1 MAAWSRCLYL
11 EHILGDLIMVKRNV
25 FLALILVTAI
35 TAGAYAGTLRG
46 KVSSMTKSGV
56 VYVDRIA
63 GKTFPATT
71 VPYQIDQHGQ
81 SFEPRVLVIP
91 QGATVVFKNSDTVA
105 HNVRWPA
112 ISGDKSLAHNL
123 GTWASGDDRKFRFGR
138 PGVVPLLCNMHAEM
152 VGYIIVVPTPYYAYA
167 TPAGDYTVRDIP
179 DGHYSVTVWRE
190 GKPAETRQVTVAGN
204 TDFNF

>member
-1 MAAWSRCLYL
+1 
-11 EHILGDLIMVKRNV
+11 MVKRNV
-25 FLALILVTAI
+25 FLVLILVTVV
-35 TAGAYAGTLRG
+35 TAGAYAGTLKG

-112 ISGDKSLAHNL
+112 ICTQPGHL
-123 GTWASGDDRKFRFGR
+123 GVRRQSQ
-138 PGVVPLLCNMHAEM
+138 VPLRSARCRSSAVQYACGDGWIYHRGAHA
-152 VGYIIVVPTPYYAYA
+152 VLR
-167 TPAGDYTVRDIP
+167 VR
-179 DGHYSVTVWRE
+179 HACR
-190 GKPAETRQVTVAGN
+190 
-204 TDFNF
+204 

>member
-1 MAAWSRCLYL
+1 
-11 EHILGDLIMVKRNV
+11 MVKRNV
-25 FLALILVTAI
+25 FLVLILVTVV
-35 TAGAYAGTLRG
+35 TAGAYAGTLKG

-81 SFEPRVLVIP
+81 S
-91 QGATVVFKNSDTVA
+91 SVA

-123 GTWASGDDRKFRFGR
+123 GTWASGDNRKFRFDR

-204 TDFNF
+204 TDLNF

>member
-1 MAAWSRCLYL
+1 
-11 EHILGDLIMVKRNV
+11 MVKRNV
-25 FLALILVTAI
+25 FLALILVTVV
-35 TAGAYAGTLRG
+35 TAGAYAGTLKG

-81 SFEPRVLVIP
+81 SY
-91 QGATVVFKNSDTVA
+91 
-105 HNVRWPA
+105 
-112 ISGDKSLAHNL
+112 L
-123 GTWASGDDRKFRFGR
+123 GTWASGDNRKFRFDR

-204 TDFNF
+204 TDLNF

>member
-1 MAAWSRCLYL
+1 MAAWSGCLYV
-11 EHILGDLIMVKRNV
+11 EHILGGLVMVKRNV
-25 FLALILVTAI
+25 FLVLILVTVV
-35 TAGAYAGTLRG
+35 TAGAYAGTLKG

-105 HNVRWPA
+105 HNVRWQA
-112 ISGDKSLAHNL
+112 ISGDTSLAHNL
-123 GTWASGDDRKFRFGR
+123 GTWASGDNRKFRFDQ
-138 PGVVPLLCNMHAEM
+138 PGVVPLLCNMHAK
-152 VGYIIVVPTPYYAYA
+152 VTGYIMVVRTPYYAYA
-167 TPAGDYTVRDIP
+167 TTASRYTIRDSP
-179 DGHYSVTVWRE
+179 DRPYRVTV
-190 GKPAETRQVTVAGN
+190 
-204 TDFNF
+204 

>member
-1 MAAWSRCLYL
+1 
-11 EHILGDLIMVKRNV
+11 MVKRNV
-25 FLALILVTAI
+25 FLALILVTVV
-35 TAGAYAGTLRG
+35 TAEAYAGTLKG

-123 GTWASGDDRKFRFGR
+123 GTWASGDNRKFRFDR

-204 TDFNF
+204 TDLNF

>member
-1 MAAWSRCLYL
+1 MAAWSGCLYV
-11 EHILGDLIMVKRNV
+11 EHILGGLVMVKRNV
-25 FLALILVTAI
+25 FVLVILVTVV
-35 TAGAYAGTLRG
+35 TAVAYAGTMKG
-46 KVSSMTKSGV
+46 KFSSMTKYGV

-63 GKTFPATT
+63 GKTFPAIT

-123 GTWASGDDRKFRFGR
+123 GTWASGDNRMFRFDR
-138 PGVVPLLCNMHAEM
+138 PGVVTLLCKMHAAED
-152 VGYIIVVPTPYYAYA
+152 VCIIVV
-167 TPAGDYTVRDIP
+167 I
-179 DGHYSVTVWRE
+179 
-190 GKPAETRQVTVAGN
+190 KP
-204 TDFNF
+204 